1 MQKKNKYAVFIPG
14 CILTLIFIFIQVMT
28 DLKLPEYMQ
37 NIVNDGIAKQDMGV
51 VKSIGLEMILVTLIG
66 VVATIFASFFAA
78 RIAAGVSRNLRGD
91 FFEKVEGFSLNEFN
105 KFSTASLITRNT
117 NDIQQIQMFIFMML
131 RMVLSAPIMAVGGIV
146 KALNT
151 SKKISW
157 ILAVSIPLALC
168 VIFLLMMILV
178 PIFRKVQGYIDRLNK
193 VSRENLTGIRVIR
206 AFRNEKKEEAKFD
219 DANKTLTDANIKLNR
234 IMVLLMPITMLIM
247 NFTQLGIVWFGA
259 KAISTN
265 SMQIGDIMAF
275 INYSMQV
282 LFSFIMMSMIS
293 VFLPRAIVSWNRI
306 REVMNTDV
314 TINDKADAITSLSEE
329 TNINENEE
337 TDTKQY
343 VVKSLS
349 FKNVSFAYP
358 GATEK
363 VLSNIDFEAKKGQI
377 VAFIGSTG
385 CGKSTLVNL
394 IPRFYDVTEGEIL
407 INGVNIKDIKLN
419 YLHDLIGYIPQK
431 AVLFSGTIESNL
443 KLGKEDATE
452 EEMQIAASIS
462 QSEEFINEKE
472 EGFQSDISQGGQN
485 VSGGQKQR
493 LSIARAL
500 IKQPDIYI
508 FDDSFSALD
517 FKTDTALRHALSP
530 YVKESITFIVAQ
542 RITTIM
548 NADTIIVLDEGEVV
562 GKGTHKELLKSC
574 NVYKEIASSQLSKE
588 ELENA

>member
-1 MQKKNKYAVFIPG
+1 MQKKTNYTVFIPS
-14 CILTLIFIFIQVMT
+14 CILTIAFIYVQVMT

-37 NIVNDGIAKQDMGV
+37 GIVNDGIAKGDMGV
-51 VKSIGLEMILVTLIG
+51 IKSQGLQMILVAFIG
-66 VVATIFASFFAA
+66 VIATIFASLFAA

-91 FFEKVEGFSLNEFN
+91 VFEKVEGFSVREFS

-131 RMVLSAPIMAVGGIV
+131 RMVASAPIMAIGGIYQAI
-146 KALNT
+146 KT
-151 SKKISW
+151 SKEISW

-168 VIFLLMMILV
+168 VIFGLMFVLV

-193 VSRENLTGIRVIR
+193 VSRENLTGTRVIR
-206 AFRNEKKEEAKFD
+206 AFRNEKKEEDKFD

-234 IMVLLMPITMLIM
+234 IMVLLMPVTTLIL

-259 KAISTN
+259 KSVSN
-265 SMQIGDIMAF
+265 YNMQIGDIMAF

-293 VFLPRAIVSWNRI
+293 VFLPRAIVSWKRI
-306 REVMNTDV
+306 REVMNTKV
-314 TINDKADAITSLSEE
+314 TIKDKVNAVETLSADNNA
-329 TNINENEE
+329 
-337 TDTKQY
+337 DTRN
-343 VVKSLS
+343 VVESVA
-349 FKNVSFAYP
+349 FNHVSFSYP
-358 GATEK
+358 GAHEK
-363 VLSNIDFEAKKGQI
+363 VLTNIHFTAKKGEI

-394 IPRFYDVTEGEIL
+394 IPRFYDTTEGEIL
-407 INGVNIKDIKLN
+407 INGVNIKNLKLD

-431 AVLFSGTIESNL
+431 AVLFSGSIESNL
-443 KLGKEDATE
+443 KLGNQEATE
-452 EEMQIAASIS
+452 EEMKVAAQIS
-462 QSEEFINEKE
+462 QSKEFIEAKE
-472 EGFQSDISQGGQN
+472 EGYKSEIAQGGQN

-517 FKTDTALRHALSP
+517 FKTDTALRHALAP
-530 YVKESITFIVAQ
+530 YVKKSITFIVAQ

-548 NADTIIVLDEGEVV
+548 NADRIIVLEDGEVV
-562 GKGTHKELLKSC
+562 GNGTHKELLRSC